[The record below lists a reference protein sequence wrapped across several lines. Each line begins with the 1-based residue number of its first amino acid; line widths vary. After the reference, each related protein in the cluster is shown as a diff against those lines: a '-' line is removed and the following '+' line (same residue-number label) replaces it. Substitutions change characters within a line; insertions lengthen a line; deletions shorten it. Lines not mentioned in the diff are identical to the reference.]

1 MARYE
6 ISNEVRPLDRLITGF
21 ASSCGYEIQT
31 VFNDLLRFIIHGFS
45 PGAPPI
51 SNWKYKRQQNA
62 SFMEMTA
69 EWTRIMQ
76 KQIGRSGW
84 FDAFGELHM
93 AYCSKPGQQANGQFF
108 TPSHICELMVMCAA
122 GKKET
127 GQRMGDPTC
136 GSGRLL
142 LAYHAHNPGN
152 YLVGEDIS
160 RTCCMMTVCNML
172 VHGCVGEVI
181 CHDSLQPKAF
191 TDGWKVNQALPLTG
205 IPSIRRMKEEE
216 YRNPLPENI
225 GRFKEAVRIINLLDK
240 CKYSIN
246 SLVYWVTY
254 VHNVVYSFYRSMIYC
269 YINSTQRCA
278 GSIVID
284 IIPTN
289 GADKRKFFPFAPYFP
304 VTNVIKRYF
313 YPYFPAIIGIK
324 GYSFPYFPYL
334 SGIMKIKTALYSLF
348 SRLDWHK
355 TVVFPCLGEIY
366 EGIRSLSWEIPV
378 T

>member
-84 FDAFGELHM
+84 FDAFGELYM

-152 YLVGEDIS
+152 YLVGDRKS
-160 RTCCMMTVCNML
+160 
-172 VHGCVGEVI
+172 
-181 CHDSLQPKAF
+181 
-191 TDGWKVNQALPLTG
+191 
-205 IPSIRRMKEEE
+205 
-216 YRNPLPENI
+216 
-225 GRFKEAVRIINLLDK
+225 
-240 CKYSIN
+240 
-246 SLVYWVTY
+246 
-254 VHNVVYSFYRSMIYC
+254 VV
-269 YINSTQRCA
+269 
-278 GSIVID
+278 
-284 IIPTN
+284 
-289 GADKRKFFPFAPYFP
+289 
-304 VTNVIKRYF
+304 
-313 YPYFPAIIGIK
+313 
-324 GYSFPYFPYL
+324 
-334 SGIMKIKTALYSLF
+334 
-348 SRLDWHK
+348 
-355 TVVFPCLGEIY
+355 
-366 EGIRSLSWEIPV
+366 
-378 T
+378 

>member
-1 MARYE
+1 MDTYHAE
-6 ISNEVRPLDRLITGF
+6 TN
-21 ASSCGYEIQT
+21 
-31 VFNDLLRFIIHGFS
+31 
-45 PGAPPI
+45 
-51 SNWKYKRQQNA
+51 RQV
-62 SFMEMTA
+62 
-69 EWTRIMQ
+69 
-76 KQIGRSGW
+76 GW

-240 CKYSIN
+240 
-246 SLVYWVTY
+246 
-254 VHNVVYSFYRSMIYC
+254 
-269 YINSTQRCA
+269 
-278 GSIVID
+278 
-284 IIPTN
+284 
-289 GADKRKFFPFAPYFP
+289 
-304 VTNVIKRYF
+304 
-313 YPYFPAIIGIK
+313 
-324 GYSFPYFPYL
+324 
-334 SGIMKIKTALYSLF
+334 
-348 SRLDWHK
+348 
-355 TVVFPCLGEIY
+355 
-366 EGIRSLSWEIPV
+366 
-378 T
+378 

>member
-191 TDGWKVNQALPLTG
+191 TDGWKVNQALLDGNTFYKTHEGRG
-205 IPSIRRMKEEE
+205 IQESSSGK
-216 YRNPLPENI
+216 YRTLQRGSPYHQPI
-225 GRFKEAVRIINLLDK
+225 GQII
-240 CKYSIN
+240 
-246 SLVYWVTY
+246 
-254 VHNVVYSFYRSMIYC
+254 
-269 YINSTQRCA
+269 
-278 GSIVID
+278 
-284 IIPTN
+284 TN
-289 GADKRKFFPFAPYFP
+289 H
-304 VTNVIKRYF
+304 
-313 YPYFPAIIGIK
+313 
-324 GYSFPYFPYL
+324 L
-334 SGIMKIKTALYSLF
+334 KI
-348 SRLDWHK
+348 
-355 TVVFPCLGEIY
+355 
-366 EGIRSLSWEIPV
+366 
-378 T
+378 

>member
-122 GKKET
+122 GKKEWET
-127 GQRMGDPTC
+127 PHAAAE
-136 GSGRLL
+136 GSCW
-142 LAYHAHNPGN
+142 HTM
-152 YLVGEDIS
+152 
-160 RTCCMMTVCNML
+160 RT
-172 VHGCVGEVI
+172 
-181 CHDSLQPKAF
+181 
-191 TDGWKVNQALPLTG
+191 
-205 IPSIRRMKEEE
+205 IRETIWSEKTSAG
-216 YRNPLPENI
+216 P
-225 GRFKEAVRIINLLDK
+225 AV
-240 CKYSIN
+240 
-246 SLVYWVTY
+246 
-254 VHNVVYSFYRSMIYC
+254 
-269 YINSTQRCA
+269 
-278 GSIVID
+278 
-284 IIPTN
+284 
-289 GADKRKFFPFAPYFP
+289 
-304 VTNVIKRYF
+304 
-313 YPYFPAIIGIK
+313 
-324 GYSFPYFPYL
+324 
-334 SGIMKIKTALYSLF
+334 
-348 SRLDWHK
+348 
-355 TVVFPCLGEIY
+355 
-366 EGIRSLSWEIPV
+366 
-378 T
+378 

>member
-45 PGAPPI
+45 PGTPPI

-240 CKYSIN
+240 
-246 SLVYWVTY
+246 
-254 VHNVVYSFYRSMIYC
+254 
-269 YINSTQRCA
+269 
-278 GSIVID
+278 
-284 IIPTN
+284 
-289 GADKRKFFPFAPYFP
+289 
-304 VTNVIKRYF
+304 
-313 YPYFPAIIGIK
+313 
-324 GYSFPYFPYL
+324 
-334 SGIMKIKTALYSLF
+334 
-348 SRLDWHK
+348 
-355 TVVFPCLGEIY
+355 
-366 EGIRSLSWEIPV
+366 
-378 T
+378 

>member
-127 GQRMGDPTC
+127 GQRMDTLHAAAE
-136 GSGRLL
+136 GSCW
-142 LAYHAHNPGN
+142 HTM
-152 YLVGEDIS
+152 
-160 RTCCMMTVCNML
+160 RT
-172 VHGCVGEVI
+172 
-181 CHDSLQPKAF
+181 
-191 TDGWKVNQALPLTG
+191 
-205 IPSIRRMKEEE
+205 IRETIWSEKT
-216 YRNPLPENI
+216 
-225 GRFKEAVRIINLLDK
+225 
-240 CKYSIN
+240 S
-246 SLVYWVTY
+246 
-254 VHNVVYSFYRSMIYC
+254 
-269 YINSTQRCA
+269 A
-278 GSIVID
+278 G
-284 IIPTN
+284 
-289 GADKRKFFPFAPYFP
+289 
-304 VTNVIKRYF
+304 
-313 YPYFPAIIGIK
+313 PA
-324 GYSFPYFPYL
+324 
-334 SGIMKIKTALYSLF
+334 A
-348 SRLDWHK
+348 
-355 TVVFPCLGEIY
+355 
-366 EGIRSLSWEIPV
+366 
-378 T
+378 

>member
-142 LAYHAHNPGN
+142 LAYHA
-152 YLVGEDIS
+152 
-160 RTCCMMTVCNML
+160 
-172 VHGCVGEVI
+172 EVI

-240 CKYSIN
+240 
-246 SLVYWVTY
+246 
-254 VHNVVYSFYRSMIYC
+254 
-269 YINSTQRCA
+269 
-278 GSIVID
+278 
-284 IIPTN
+284 
-289 GADKRKFFPFAPYFP
+289 
-304 VTNVIKRYF
+304 
-313 YPYFPAIIGIK
+313 
-324 GYSFPYFPYL
+324 
-334 SGIMKIKTALYSLF
+334 
-348 SRLDWHK
+348 
-355 TVVFPCLGEIY
+355 
-366 EGIRSLSWEIPV
+366 
-378 T
+378 

>member
-6 ISNEVRPLDRLITGF
+6 ISNEIRPLDRLITGF

-122 GKKET
+122 SKKET
-127 GQRMGDPTC
+127 GQ
-136 GSGRLL
+136 
-142 LAYHAHNPGN
+142 
-152 YLVGEDIS
+152 
-160 RTCCMMTVCNML
+160 MTVCNML

-240 CKYSIN
+240 
-246 SLVYWVTY
+246 
-254 VHNVVYSFYRSMIYC
+254 
-269 YINSTQRCA
+269 
-278 GSIVID
+278 
-284 IIPTN
+284 
-289 GADKRKFFPFAPYFP
+289 
-304 VTNVIKRYF
+304 
-313 YPYFPAIIGIK
+313 
-324 GYSFPYFPYL
+324 
-334 SGIMKIKTALYSLF
+334 
-348 SRLDWHK
+348 
-355 TVVFPCLGEIY
+355 
-366 EGIRSLSWEIPV
+366 
-378 T
+378 

>member
-1 MARYE
+1 MKSPTKSGRSTGSSQALPPHAAMKY
-6 ISNEVRPLDRLITGF
+6 RPYSTTCCV
-21 ASSCGYEIQT
+21 SSST
-31 VFNDLLRFIIHGFS
+31 VFS

-76 KQIGRSGW
+76 RQIGRSGW

-240 CKYSIN
+240 
-246 SLVYWVTY
+246 
-254 VHNVVYSFYRSMIYC
+254 
-269 YINSTQRCA
+269 
-278 GSIVID
+278 
-284 IIPTN
+284 
-289 GADKRKFFPFAPYFP
+289 
-304 VTNVIKRYF
+304 
-313 YPYFPAIIGIK
+313 
-324 GYSFPYFPYL
+324 
-334 SGIMKIKTALYSLF
+334 
-348 SRLDWHK
+348 
-355 TVVFPCLGEIY
+355 
-366 EGIRSLSWEIPV
+366 
-378 T
+378 

>member
-76 KQIGRSGW
+76 MEMTTEWTRIMQKQIGRSGW

-93 AYCSKPGQQANGQFF
+93 AYCSKPGQQTNGQFF

-142 LAYHAHNPGN
+142 LARPHMRQRKTPA
-152 YLVGEDIS
+152 
-160 RTCCMMTVCNML
+160 
-172 VHGCVGEVI
+172 
-181 CHDSLQPKAF
+181 
-191 TDGWKVNQALPLTG
+191 G
-205 IPSIRRMKEEE
+205 IP
-216 YRNPLPENI
+216 
-225 GRFKEAVRIINLLDK
+225 
-240 CKYSIN
+240 
-246 SLVYWVTY
+246 
-254 VHNVVYSFYRSMIYC
+254 
-269 YINSTQRCA
+269 CA
-278 GSIVID
+278 QSGE
-284 IIPTN
+284 
-289 GADKRKFFPFAPYFP
+289 
-304 VTNVIKRYF
+304 
-313 YPYFPAIIGIK
+313 
-324 GYSFPYFPYL
+324 L
-334 SGIMKIKTALYSLF
+334 SGRRRHQPDLLHDDRMQHARPRMCRGS
-348 SRLDWHK
+348 
-355 TVVFPCLGEIY
+355 V
-366 EGIRSLSWEIPV
+366 LS
-378 T
+378 